1 MALSATGVSKA
12 KASDKSQKLSD
23 GGGMYLLIQPTGA
36 KLWRMD
42 YRFDGKRKTL
52 ALGIYPDVS
61 LADAR
66 DRRNDARRLLANN
79 TDPGAIKQAAKKADR
94 QASQTASLNSFA
106 ALARELHRV
115 KSPMWT
121 EGHAK
126 QWMVNM
132 EKYAFPVIG
141 ERPVAEIEPMELVG
155 IMRDV
160 ETQGTFETRD
170 RLLQT
175 ISSTFKYAIAVGKAK
190 YNPADIR
197 MALADRPKV
206 ENFACLTTDEIPSF
220 LRAFDDYQERGKV
233 SQIAVAAF
241 KLLMLTATRSS
252 EVRFSKWADF
262 DLDAGCWIIPAEQ
275 QGRKGKHGKRKPH
288 AVPLSDQAVAVLRGL
303 YPVTGHGEH
312 VFPSRNGMGRVISE
326 NTVNKIIETMGYKGR
341 HTGHGFRSLA
351 RTTLGDMGHRWEVL
365 EAMLS
370 HALENQTAAA
380 YVRTTYFEERRGIM
394 QKWADY
400 LDAVKSGAKIIP
412 LRA

>member
-1 MALSATGVSKA
+1 MALSATAVSKA
-12 KASDKSQKLSD
+12 KATNKPQKLSD
-23 GGGMYLLIQPTGA
+23 GGGMYLLVQPTGA

-61 LADAR
+61 LLDAR
-66 DRRNDARRLLANN
+66 ERRDEARKLLANN
-79 TDPGAIKQAAKKADR
+79 TDPSKIKKEEKRALQRA
-94 QASQTASLNSFA
+94 LVNSFSS
-106 ALARELHRV
+106 LAKELHNIKV
-115 KSPMWT
+115 PMWT

-141 ERPVAEIEPMELVG
+141 DRPIAEIEPMELVG
-155 IMRDV
+155 IMRDM
-160 ETQGTFETRD
+160 EKQGTFETRD

-175 ISSTFKYAIAVGKAK
+175 ISSTFKYAIAIGKAK

-197 MALADRPKV
+197 LALTERPKV
-206 ENFACLTTDEIPSF
+206 ENFACITSEEIPAF
-220 LRAFDDYQERGKV
+220 LRAFDDYRERGKV
-233 SQIAVAAF
+233 SMIASAAF
-241 KLLMLTATRSS
+241 QLLLLTATRSS
-252 EVRFSKWADF
+252 EMRFSKWSDI
-262 DLDAGCWIIPAEQ
+262 DLSTGCWIIPAEQ
-275 QGRKGKHGKRKPH
+275 TGRKGKHGKRKPH
-288 AVPLSDQAVAVLRGL
+288 AVPLSDQAVTVLREL

-312 VFPSRNGMGRVISE
+312 VFPGRNGMGRVISE

-341 HTGHGFRSLA
+341 QTGHGFRSMA
-351 RTTLGDMGHRWEVL
+351 RTALGEMGYRWEVL

-380 YVRTTYFEERRGIM
+380 YVRTTYFEERREIM

-400 LDAVKSGAKIIP
+400 LDAVKSGAQVIP
-412 LRA
+412 LKRSEI

>member
-12 KASDKSQKLSD
+12 KATDKPQKLSD
-23 GGGMYLLIQPTGA
+23 GGGMYLLVQATGA

-66 DRRNDARRLLANN
+66 ERREQARKLLANDA
-79 TDPGAIKQAAKKADR
+79 DPSAIKKETKR
-94 QASQTASLNSFA
+94 VLQTATVNSFS
-106 ALARELHRV
+106 ALAKELHKV
-115 KSPMWT
+115 KAPMWT

-126 QWMVNM
+126 QWMLNM

-141 ERPVAEIEPMELVG
+141 ERPIAEIEPMELVG
-155 IMRDV
+155 IMREV
-160 ETQGTFETRD
+160 EAQGTFETRD

-175 ISSTFKYAIAVGKAK
+175 ISSTFKYAIATGKAK
-190 YNPADIR
+190 YNPAEIR

-206 ENFACLTTDEIPSF
+206 ENFACLATDEIPAF

-233 SQIAVAAF
+233 SLIAVAAF
-241 KLLMLTATRSS
+241 RLLLLTATRSS

-262 DLDAGCWIIPAEQ
+262 DLDSGCWIIPAEQ
-275 QGRKGKHGKRKPH
+275 TGRKGKHGKRKPH
-288 AVPLSDQAVAVLRGL
+288 AVPLSDQAIAVLRGL

-312 VFPSRNGMGRVISE
+312 VFPSRNGMGRVVSE
-326 NTVNKIIETMGYKGR
+326 NTVNKIIEVMGYKGR
-341 HTGHGFRSLA
+341 QTGHGFRSLA

-400 LDAVKSGAKIIP
+400 LDAVKAGAQVIP

>member
-1 MALSATGVSKA
+1 MALTELAVKNA
-12 KASDKSQKLSD
+12 KPKDKPYKLSD
-23 GGGMYLLIQPTGA
+23 GGGLFLLVQINGG
-36 KLWRMD
+36 KYWRLA
-42 YRFDGKRKTL
+42 YRFADKQKTL

-66 DRRNDARRLLANN
+66 ERREQARKLLANDA
-79 TDPGAIKQAAKKADR
+79 DPSAIKKETKR
-94 QASQTASLNSFA
+94 VSQTATVNSFS
-106 ALARELHRV
+106 ALAKELHKV
-115 KSPMWT
+115 KAPMWT

-126 QWMVNM
+126 QWMLNM

-141 ERPVAEIEPMELVG
+141 ERPIAEIEPMELVG
-155 IMRDV
+155 IMREV
-160 ETQGTFETRD
+160 EAQGTFETRD

-175 ISSTFKYAIAVGKAK
+175 ISSTFKYAIATGKAK
-190 YNPADIR
+190 YNPAEIR

-206 ENFACLTTDEIPSF
+206 ENFACLATDEIPAF

-233 SQIAVAAF
+233 SLIAVAAF
-241 KLLMLTATRSS
+241 RLLLLTATRSS

-262 DLDAGCWIIPAEQ
+262 DLDSGCWIIPAEQ
-275 QGRKGKHGKRKPH
+275 TGRKGKHGKRKPH

-303 YPVTGHGEH
+303 YPVTGHDEH
-312 VFPSRNGMGRVISE
+312 VFPSRNGMGRVVSE
-326 NTVNKIIETMGYKGR
+326 NTVNKIIEVMGYKGR
-341 HTGHGFRSLA
+341 QTGHGFRSLA

-400 LDAVKSGAKIIP
+400 LDAVKAGAQVIP